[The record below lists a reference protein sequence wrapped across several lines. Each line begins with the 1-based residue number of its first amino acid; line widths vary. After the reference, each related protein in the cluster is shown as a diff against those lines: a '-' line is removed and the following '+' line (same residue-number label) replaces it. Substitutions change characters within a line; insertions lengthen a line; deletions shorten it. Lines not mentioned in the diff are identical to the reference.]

1 MRLSRRSC
9 RISSALRKQANGR
22 KRRAQQ
28 RASTQ
33 VDVTSEPAGSYVQ
46 RKHTGV
52 YLQVI
57 AVQVYLH
64 AYITQSE
71 EYLLIGVKLPG
82 SLILPAGDGQLV
94 PDVKHPA

>member
-33 VDVTSEPAGSYVQ
+33 VDVTSEPPGSYVQ
-46 RKHTGV
+46 RQHTGV
-52 YLQVI
+52 YLQVVFTCI
-57 AVQVYLH
+57 YNTVR
-64 AYITQSE
+64 
-71 EYLLIGVKLPG
+71 GV
-82 SLILPAGDGQLV
+82 PADRCEAAWQ
-94 PDVKHPA
+94 PDTSCRRWTVGP